1 MGIINGYSDTFIK
14 NIIKKHIKKNKLK
27 IITKLEPITIYT
39 PTKIIKI
46 TYFPKWTNKLENTVK
61 SSNSFL

>member
-39 PTKIIKI
+39 PTKSGPI
-46 TYFPKWTNKLENTVK
+46 N
-61 SSNSFL
+61 